1 MTARQAASADPADTV
16 ARLLTWMAND
26 QYGFWSHVED
36 DIASALD
43 EAGRAAC
50 AGHLERLLG
59 AGTDSAFIRR
69 QLDKLLRA
77 VYIAQRDADAYTALA
92 ERSGLTAGDCLAM
105 ATILAAKD
113 GPTAALTWVERGLRI
128 ESGYDLRAKQRELLT
143 ALGRRDEAIQREWSH
158 FTQVPTI
165 YSYQAVMELVPGT
178 ERASWHDKA
187 MEAAV
192 QSDASISVLLSLLID
207 TKEVAHLARVIAR
220 CADEHLSHAGH
231 RTVEAAEALDV
242 SYPEQAARLWRALGL
257 GIVNRGKSKQY
268 TAAVEYFGRAKR
280 CFTAAGLP
288 DYWDQVVD
296 QVRRDHCRK
305 AGFIREF
312 EEVAAG
318 LAPEPGPT
326 FLEKARARWAP
337 PD

>member
-1 MTARQAASADPADTV
+1 
-16 ARLLTWMAND
+16 
-26 QYGFWSHVED
+26 
-36 DIASALD
+36 
-43 EAGRAAC
+43 
-50 AGHLERLLG
+50 
-59 AGTDSAFIRR
+59 
-69 QLDKLLRA
+69 
-77 VYIAQRDADAYTALA
+77 
-92 ERSGLTAGDCLAM
+92 M

-113 GPTAALTWVERGLRI
+113 DPTAALTWVERGLRI
-128 ESGYDLRAKQRELLT
+128 ESSYDLRAKQRELLT
-143 ALGRRDEAIQREWSH
+143 VLGRRDEAIQREWSH
-158 FTQVPTI
+158 FTQAPTI
-165 YSYQAVMELVPGT
+165 YSYQALMELVPGT

-192 QSDASISVLLSLLID
+192 QSDTSLSVLLPLLVD
-207 TKEVAHLARVIAR
+207 TKEVAHLARVIDR
-220 CADEHLSHAGH
+220 CADDHLSHAGH

-280 CFTAAGLP
+280 SFTAAGLP
-288 DYWDQVVD
+288 DYWDQLVD
-296 QVRRDHCRK
+296 QVRTDHCRK

-318 LAPEPGPT
+318 MAPEPGPT
-326 FLEKARARWAP
+326 FLEKARTRWAP